1 MNLPVSGPPR
11 PGRARRL
18 SEMLTDLANDS
29 SRETVSIADSRDVM
43 GDRAFGALM
52 LVFALPNA
60 LPVNAPGVSTVLG
73 APLLFLAA
81 QLILGFKAPWL
92 PAFVMRR
99 SLRRES
105 FARTISVAAPWIR
118 RLEKLL
124 KPRLQVLASSWA
136 ERVVGLVC
144 AVLAIVLM
152 LPIPFANM
160 PPAVAIC
167 VMAMALLERDGL
179 ATLAGLT
186 LAAGSLFIAS
196 GVILGIVKA
205 VSLFLRHLL
214 GA

>member
-1 MNLPVSGPPR
+1 MNLPVSGQS
-11 PGRARRL
+11 GRVPARRL
-18 SEMLTDLANDS
+18 SEMLTELANDP
-29 SRETVSIADSRDVM
+29 SRETISIADIRDAM

-105 FARTISVAAPWIR
+105 FARAMGVAVPWIR

-124 KPRLQVLASSWA
+124 KPRLQLLASSWA
-136 ERVVGLVC
+136 ERAVGLVC

-179 ATLAGLT
+179 ATLAGLA
-186 LAAGSLFIAS
+186 LAAGALSIAS

>member
-1 MNLPVSGPPR
+1 MNLPVSGQS
-11 PGRARRL
+11 GRVPARRL
-18 SEMLTDLANDS
+18 SEMLTDLANDP
-29 SRETVSIADSRDVM
+29 SRDTISIADIRDGM

-81 QLILGFKAPWL
+81 QLILGFKKPWL

-105 FARTISVAAPWIR
+105 FAHAMALGVPWVR
-118 RLEKLL
+118 RLEKVL
-124 KPRLQVLASSWA
+124 KPRLQLLASSWA
-136 ERVVGLVC
+136 ERAVGLVC

-179 ATLAGLT
+179 ATLAGLA
-186 LAAGSLFIAS
+186 LAAGALSIAS

-205 VSLFLRHLL
+205 VSLFLRHLF

>member
-1 MNLPVSGPPR
+1 MSVPVEGQSGRVP
-11 PGRARRL
+11 ARRL
-18 SEMLTDLANDS
+18 SETLTGLANDP
-29 SRETVSIADSRDVM
+29 SRETISIADIRDAM

-105 FARTISVAAPWIR
+105 FARAMTVAVPWIR

-124 KPRLQVLASSWA
+124 KPRLQLLASSWA

-179 ATLAGLT
+179 ATLAGLA
-186 LAAGSLFIAS
+186 LAAGALSIAS